1 MPTLSFPSP
10 LGSLT
15 LIETD
20 GAITQLHWTDQ
31 GGKDG
36 TPLLLEARRQLDAYF
51 SRQLRE
57 FDLPL
62 DPGGTNFQRSVWDA
76 MDRIPYGQTRTYGE
90 IAKQIDGIPRAV
102 GVACGENPIAI
113 ILPCHRVVAAGG
125 RTGGYSGGNGVP
137 HKLQLLVLEGSL
149 LA

>member
-1 MPTLSFPSP
+1 MPSLSFSSP
-10 LGSLT
+10 LGPLT

-20 GAITQLHWTDQ
+20 HAITHLHWDNRA
-31 GGKDG
+31 GRDE

-51 SRQLRE
+51 ARELKE
-57 FDLPL
+57 FDLSLNPA
-62 DPGGTNFQRSVWDA
+62 GTNFQKSVWDA

-90 IAKQIDGIPRAV
+90 ISKEIGGMPRAV

-113 ILPCHRVVAAGG
+113 IPPCHRVMAAGG
-125 RTGGYSGGNGVP
+125 KTGGYSGGNGVP